1 MVKKDKYKV
10 YSNNIFSIM
19 EIESSFLFLQED
31 GVSLSGYV
39 AEDEASLESSAGGAS
54 WSCET
59 VTIEK
64 VTYSIIFF
72 DFWLKTNFRKSIF

>member
-39 AEDEASLESSAGGAS
+39 AEDEASLESSAGGRVGLA
-54 WSCET
+54 
-59 VTIEK
+59 K
-64 VTYSIIFF
+64 
-72 DFWLKTNFRKSIF
+72 L